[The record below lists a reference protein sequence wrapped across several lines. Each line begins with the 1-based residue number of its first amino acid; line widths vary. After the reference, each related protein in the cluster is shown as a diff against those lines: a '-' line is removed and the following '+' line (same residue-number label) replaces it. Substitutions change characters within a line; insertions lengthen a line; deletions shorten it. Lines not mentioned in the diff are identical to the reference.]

1 MARTLVIL
9 GPVLIA
15 AGLLW
20 PFLTRLGLGNPPGD
34 ISIRRSNFQF
44 YLPVTSSI
52 IVSVV
57 LSVVLALIF
66 WIVSMIRR

>member
-1 MARTLVIL
+1 MARTFVIL
-9 GPVLIA
+9 GLVLIA

-20 PFLTRLGLGNPPGD
+20 PWLTRLGFGNLPGD

-44 YLPVTSSI
+44 HLPVTSSI

-57 LSVVLALIF
+57 LSLIF

>member
-1 MARTLVIL
+1 LPRVCC
-9 GPVLIA
+9 GP
-15 AGLLW
+15 W
-20 PFLTRLGLGNPPGD
+20 LTRLGLGNLPGD

-57 LSVVLALIF
+57 LSLIF

>member
-1 MARTLVIL
+1 MARTFVIL
-9 GPVLIA
+9 GLVLIA

-20 PFLTRLGLGNPPGD
+20 PWLTRLGLGNLPGD
-34 ISIRRSNFQF
+34 ISVRRSNLQF

-57 LSVVLALIF
+57 LSLIF